1 MASSHNAP
9 PATLD
14 GALEV
19 GPDEWRAPGFYQ
31 LLTALVVPR
40 PVGWIS
46 TISKRVRNLAPYSYF
61 NLMGSDPPYVAFGS
75 ARIPSSP

>member
-31 LLTALVVPR
+31 LLTAA
-40 PVGWIS
+40 G
-46 TISKRVRNLAPYSYF
+46 
-61 NLMGSDPPYVAFGS
+61 
-75 ARIPSSP
+75 